1 MPLRLPDTVRA
12 FGKRFGGPM
21 VVGAVV
27 LGLGVYLV
35 AALDWDEV
43 GRVLGDASWRWIAA
57 ALLLTA
63 LSYSAEAYSYA
74 LVNRRFGIQLPV
86 RDLLEIGMVSSTM
99 IASVG
104 GLAGHSVRI
113 ILLARRN
120 IRRSEGVAPSLF
132 HGYLQSLAFF
142 LFIPGGLTFLLLTHP
157 LETRVAVLVG
167 TGTVVLGIAF
177 AITAVVFLYG
187 PVRTRVLAGISTVPR
202 RVVRIDISSSIQ
214 SYEETLGRG
223 LESLGKKPFGMAA
236 TVAWIFVDRLA
247 QLAVLWFCLEALGIQ
262 GEVGVVVTG
271 FAIGIA
277 VGVMSMVPG
286 GIGVQEGSMA
296 GTYHLLGMPLEEA
309 VVLSLLF
316 RVLFQ
321 LVPLALSMSLYW
333 RVLRAAPVVRADET

>member
-1 MPLRLPDTVRA
+1 MALRLPA
-12 FGKRFGGPM
+12 SIKRLGGPVIAAG
-21 VVGAVV
+21 VVF
-27 LGLGVYLV
+27 GLAIYLV
-35 AALDWDEV
+35 TALDWHEA
-43 GRVLGDASWRWIAA
+43 GRVLADASWGWIAA

-74 LVNRRFGIQLPV
+74 LVNRWFGIDLPV

-120 IRRSEGVAPSLF
+120 VRRSEGVAPSLF

-142 LFIPGGLTFLLLTHP
+142 LFIPGGLTYLLLTHP
-157 LETRVAVLVG
+157 LETRVAVAVG
-167 TGTVVLGIAF
+167 AATAVLGIAF

-187 PVRTRVLAGISTVPR
+187 PVRTRLLALFVAAAQRI
-202 RVVRIDISSSIQ
+202 VRIDISSSIN

-223 LESLGKKPFGMAA
+223 LESLGEKPFGMAL
-236 TVAWIFVDRLA
+236 TIAWILADRLA

-277 VGVMSMVPG
+277 VGVMSMIPG

-309 VVLSLLF
+309 VVVAFLF

-321 LVPLALSMSLYW
+321 LVPLTLSMSLYW
-333 RVLRAAPVVRADET
+333 RVLRGTPPVRPESA

>member
-1 MPLRLPDTVRA
+1 MTLRLPPVL
-12 FGKRFGGPM
+12 KRFGGP
-21 VVGAVV
+21 VIAAASV
-27 LGLGVYLV
+27 LGLGAYLV
-35 AALDWDEV
+35 TALDWQEA
-43 GRVLGDASWRWIAA
+43 GRVLGDAGWRWIAA

-63 LSYSAEAYSYA
+63 VSYSAEAYSYA
-74 LVNRRFGIQLPV
+74 LVNRWFGIELPI

-113 ILLARRN
+113 ILLARRDV
-120 IRRSEGVAPSLF
+120 RRSEGVAPSLF

-142 LFIPGGLTFLLLTHP
+142 LFIPGGLTYLLLTHP
-157 LETRVAVLVG
+157 LDTRVAVAVG
-167 TGTVVLGIAF
+167 TGAAVLGIAF

-187 PVRTRVLAGISTVPR
+187 PVRTRLLAWITTAAR
-202 RVVRIDISSSIQ
+202 RVVRIDISSSIN
-214 SYEETLGRG
+214 SYEETLDRG
-223 LESLGKKPFGMAA
+223 LESLGNKPFGMAV
-236 TVAWIFVDRLA
+236 TVAWILVDRLA

-309 VVLSLLF
+309 VVVALLF

-333 RVLRAAPVVRADET
+333 RVLRGTPASSPDEA

>member
-1 MPLRLPDTVRA
+1 MTLRLPA
-12 FGKRFGGPM
+12 ALKGFGRRFGGP
-21 VVGAVV
+21 VIAAVVV
-27 LGLGVYLV
+27 LGLGAYLIM
-35 AALDWDEV
+35 ALDWHEA
-43 GRVLGDASWRWIAA
+43 GRVLANAGWRWIVA

-63 LSYSAEAYSYA
+63 ISYSAEAYSYA
-74 LVNRRFGIQLPV
+74 LVNRWFGIELPV
-86 RDLLEIGMVSSTM
+86 RDLLEIGIVSSTM

-113 ILLARRN
+113 VLLARRN
-120 IRRSEGVAPSLF
+120 VRRSEGVAPSLF

-142 LFIPGGLTFLLLTHP
+142 LFIPAGLTYLLLTHP
-157 LETRVAVLVG
+157 LDARVAMAVG
-167 TGTVVLGIAF
+167 AGTAVLGIAF

-187 PVRTRVLAGISTVPR
+187 PVRTRLLAWITTAARS
-202 RVVRIDISSSIQ
+202 VVRIDVSSSIS

-223 LESLGKKPFGMAA
+223 LESLGKKPFGMAV
-236 TVAWIFVDRLA
+236 TVAWILVDRLA

-286 GIGVQEGSMA
+286 GVGVQEGSMA

-309 VVLSLLF
+309 VVVSLLF

-321 LVPLALSMSLYW
+321 LVPLALSMALYW
-333 RVLRAAPVVRADET
+333 RVLRRAPATGMEET